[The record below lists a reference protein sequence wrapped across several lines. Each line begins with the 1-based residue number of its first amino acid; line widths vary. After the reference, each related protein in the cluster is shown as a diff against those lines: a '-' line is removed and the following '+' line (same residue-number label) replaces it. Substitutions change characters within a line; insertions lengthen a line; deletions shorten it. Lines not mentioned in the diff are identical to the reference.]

1 MFPNHAR
8 TKWWQLYL
16 IILLFVVLFLFD
28 GRLNISPGVHKAVQI
43 AIVVF
48 IYVLIGLWIKVNA
61 KAFRESD
68 ASQYTGS
75 ITVFHFH
82 PKSSTSTVIEEHGH
96 RPMLPSPDSH
106 EIDVVNTNSVPLFDE
121 ALHTLKKE

>member
-16 IILLFVVLFLFD
+16 IILLFVGLFLFV
-28 GRLNISPGVHKAVQI
+28 GRPNISLGVHKAVQI

-48 IYVLIGLWIKVNA
+48 IYALICLWIKVNV
-61 KAFRESD
+61 KTFRETD

-75 ITVFHFH
+75 ITVIHFH
-82 PKSSTSTVIEEHGH
+82 PNSATSTMIEENSH
-96 RPMLPSPDSH
+96 RLMLPSPDSY

-121 ALHTLKKE
+121 SLHALKKE